1 MFTSLNVLD
10 ITLPGHLYWRDPLT
24 ERGVAGSGKFDNIGT
39 AITSLLP
46 FVFIIGGIVM
56 GGMLI
61 IGGFDILTS
70 MGSEEKLKAG
80 SERIKNALIGFLL
93 LFGSYWLAQIAQ
105 VLFKIPIL

>member
-1 MFTSLNVLD
+1 MFISLNVLVGV
-10 ITLPGHLYWRDPLT
+10 ILPGGLSWSDPL
-24 ERGVAGSGKFDNIGT
+24 AGKSKFDDIGATIT
-39 AITSLLP
+39 ALLP
-46 FVFIIGGIVM
+46 YIFITGGIVM

-70 MGSEEKLKAG
+70 MGSEEKLKQG
-80 SERIKNALIGFLL
+80 SEKIKNALIGFLL

>member
-1 MFTSLNVLD
+1 MTGLV
-10 ITLPGHLYWRDPLT
+10 LPGNLSWSDPLQGPLFSRF
-24 ERGVAGSGKFDNIGT
+24 ENVGT
-39 AITSLLP
+39 IVSALLP
-46 FVFIIGGIVM
+46 FLFIIGGIVM

-70 MGSEEKLKAG
+70 MGSEDKLKQG
-80 SERIKNALIGFLL
+80 SEKIKNALIGFLL